1 MKYKLL
7 ILTFATLLPLAAQ
20 AQNCFYN
27 GIYFNLDWG
36 DAVVMPLPDG
46 EKYSGKI
53 SIPESVSYNGE
64 TRSVTAIGEGAFQD
78 CTELTSVSIP
88 SSVKTICDDA
98 FRGCVSL
105 PSIDIPNSVTKI
117 WYRVFRD
124 CTGLTSIHIPQSVTE
139 IGNGAFEGCT
149 QLTSINIPSSVK
161 TIRLAT
167 FLNCMS
173 LSSITI
179 PSGVTKIESQ
189 CFGGCKSLTSV
200 SIPSS
205 VTSIGELVFSD
216 CTGLT
221 SVTIPSS
228 VTSIS
233 YGAFYGC
240 TGLTSVSIPSSV
252 TTIGE
257 SAFNGCESLTSI
269 TIPSSVT
276 YIRDRAFNDC
286 KSLSSITIPSS
297 VTKIGGDAF
306 LGCRSLSSITIPSSV
321 TYIGDRAFGLCN
333 LASIEVDP
341 NNKVYDSRSNCNA
354 IIETAS
360 NTLICGCAN
369 TNILTSVT
377 SIDSWAFFGRTDLT
391 SVDIPWSVEFIGYF
405 AFAETGLTSVTIP
418 LNVTYIC
425 NWAFYDCPDLSFVI
439 LNSGKRTIGVK
450 VFDRCPNLTKVY
462 CYATT
467 VPSIHDNAFFENME
481 DYEQVSL
488 YVQSGYADA
497 YRSKTPWKWFKNI
510 FVLTEDGIASEKA
523 EPVKLRSEDGFL
535 VVEGASE
542 GALVSVYTTDER
554 LIGKAVSH
562 GGSALVG
569 TLPQQVVVVKVGEKS
584 YKMAIR

>member
-1 MKYKLL
+1 M
-7 ILTFATLLPLAAQ
+7 
-20 AQNCFYN
+20 
-27 GIYFNLDWG
+27 
-36 DAVVMPLPDG
+36 
-46 EKYSGKI
+46 
-53 SIPESVSYNGE
+53 
-64 TRSVTAIGEGAFQD
+64 
-78 CTELTSVSIP
+78 
-88 SSVKTICDDA
+88 
-98 FRGCVSL
+98 
-105 PSIDIPNSVTKI
+105 
-117 WYRVFRD
+117 
-124 CTGLTSIHIPQSVTE
+124 
-139 IGNGAFEGCT
+139 
-149 QLTSINIPSSVK
+149 
-161 TIRLAT
+161 
-167 FLNCMS
+167 
-173 LSSITI
+173 
-179 PSGVTKIESQ
+179 
-189 CFGGCKSLTSV
+189 
-200 SIPSS
+200 
-205 VTSIGELVFSD
+205 
-216 CTGLT
+216 
-221 SVTIPSS
+221 
-228 VTSIS
+228 
-233 YGAFYGC
+233 
-240 TGLTSVSIPSSV
+240 
-252 TTIGE
+252 
-257 SAFNGCESLTSI
+257 
-269 TIPSSVT
+269 
-276 YIRDRAFNDC
+276 
-286 KSLSSITIPSS
+286 
-297 VTKIGGDAF
+297 
-306 LGCRSLSSITIPSSV
+306 
-321 TYIGDRAFGLCN
+321 
-333 LASIEVDP
+333 DP

-425 NWAFYDCPDLSFVI
+425 NWAFYDCPDLSFVV
-439 LNSGKRTIGVK
+439 LSSGKRTIGVK

-542 GALVSVYTTDER
+542 GALVSVYTTDGR